1 LYEIVLAASIQL
13 KYSFPTAS
21 LPNVQNTRDR
31 LLAKVFQFRK
41 ENADNRLATDEDFEL
56 LYCYA
61 LVTGQTAKELDTS
74 FKVLDKL
81 YGLPDEDI
89 LKLQ

>member
-1 LYEIVLAASIQL
+1 
-13 KYSFPTAS
+13 
-21 LPNVQNTRDR
+21 
-31 LLAKVFQFRK
+31 VFQFRK
-41 ENADNRLATDEDFEL
+41 DNAGTKVATDEDFEL

-74 FKVLDKL
+74 FKVIEKL